1 MAGALIHIR
10 VDGNHR
16 DRTLLSDVANLRKEG
31 LATDTRVVVMEE
43 NDGLNK
49 EAASKGHAEPILAH
63 SLVLAAASSSLA
75 DILASSGDPSEG
87 FTIILI
93 GVGRL
98 KAEAAI
104 RDIYLGKKEA
114 INVLLAHE
122 EKQKTK
128 NDEGKDVR
136 DGREDGGGFDPTFFE
151 DVSKVADLHK
161 AVGTKIAD
169 LHDVVKG
176 EADEDIEAKIDEDQ
190 LMEEDGMFQ
199 QDDFSDA
206 DDEDW
211 NPPAWEDGKV
221 KEIKQGKGRKYDKKP
236 KEYKCLE
243 EDCSEIFL
251 GKLVYSRHLKEIH
264 RKRMIGNYMVTL
276 LSNGNYKCPECFK
289 EWKKQDN
296 IAYHLKT
303 VHGKDKKICPICG
316 QRCMPKTLK
325 SHMLRRHSEGTFV
338 CDKCEYTTHVES
350 SLKYHM
356 HSKHDGIRHI
366 CEECGKDFAHKF
378 ILAQHVQD
386 KHSEK
391 IHFCDQCDY
400 TFKGQSGQLEIHKK
414 LKHSETNLL
423 CAFCDFQSPTKE
435 AMDEHRESKH
445 KYQTTPKKSSE
456 VERKIRESQKEFIC
470 KICHV
475 TKKSRATLGLHI
487 RSEHEGIRY
496 NCSVDGCKFSGKQK
510 TQLEA
515 HMNAIHLNI
524 KLPCDFCDYKTA
536 QASNLRLHMMKKHG
550 VKPFSCDKC
559 DFRCHKSERMQHHM
573 LYMH

>member
-1 MAGALIHIR
+1 MTGALIHIR
-10 VDGNHR
+10 VESNHR
-16 DRTLLSDVANLRKEG
+16 DRSLLSDMANLRREG
-31 LATDTRVVVMEE
+31 LATDTRVVAMEE
-43 NDGLNK
+43 K
-49 EAASKGHAEPILAH
+49 EEKTAEPILAH

-75 DILASSGDPSEG
+75 SILASSGDSSEG
-87 FTIILI
+87 FTILLV

-104 RDIYLGKKEA
+104 RDIYLGNNKA
-114 INVLLAHE
+114 VNVLLARE
-122 EKQKTK
+122 GG
-128 NDEGKDVR
+128 DESVKDGGEDVR
-136 DGREDGGGFDPTFFE
+136 DGREDGGSGFDEAFFE
-151 DVSKVADLHK
+151 DVAKINALHND
-161 AVGTKIAD
+161 VGIKIAD

-176 EADEDIEAKIDEDQ
+176 EADEDIEEKIDEDQ
-190 LMEEDGMFQ
+190 VMEEDATFEK
-199 QDDFSDA
+199 DDFSDE

-211 NPPAWEDGKV
+211 NPPSWEDGK
-221 KEIKQGKGRKYDKKP
+221 EIKEGKRRKYGQKS

-243 EDCSEIFL
+243 DDCSGTFL
-251 GKLVYSRHLKEIH
+251 GKLLYFRHLKEIH
-264 RKRMIGNYMVTL
+264 RKRMIGKYMVTL
-276 LSNGNYKCPECFK
+276 LPNGNFKCPECVK
-289 EWKKQDN
+289 EWEKQDN

-303 VHGKDKKICPICG
+303 VHGKEKKICPFCG
-316 QRCMPKTLK
+316 QAFMPKTLK
-325 SHMLRRHSEGTFV
+325 SHMLRKHPEATFV

-356 HSKHDGIRHI
+356 QSKHDGIRHM

-391 IHFCDQCDY
+391 LHFCDQCDY

-414 LKHSETNLL
+414 LKHSETNMV
-423 CAFCDFQSPTKE
+423 CPFCDFQSPTKE
-435 AMDEHRESKH
+435 AMDEHRDSKH
-445 KYQTTPKKSSE
+445 KHQATPKKSSE
-456 VERKIRESQKEFIC
+456 VERKIRESRKEFIC
-470 KICHV
+470 NICHV
-475 TKKSRATLGLHI
+475 SKKSRATLGLHI

-510 TQLEA
+510 TQLKA

-524 KLPCDFCDYKTA
+524 KLPCDFCDFKTA
-536 QASNLRLHMMKKHG
+536 QESNLQLHMIKKHG

>member
-1 MAGALIHIR
+1 MAGALIQIR
-10 VDGNHR
+10 VESNHR
-16 DRTLLSDVANLRKEG
+16 DRTLFSDVAKLRREG
-31 LATDTRVVVMEE
+31 LATDTRIVVMEE
-43 NDGLNK
+43 NGLNK
-49 EAASKGHAEPILAH
+49 EAASKAEPILAH

-75 DILASSGDPSEG
+75 AILASSGDPSEG
-87 FTIILI
+87 FTILLV
-93 GVGRL
+93 GVGRI

-104 RDIYLGKKEA
+104 RDIYKGNKEA
-114 INVLLAHE
+114 INVLLARE
-122 EKQKTK
+122 DKDEQLE
-128 NDEGKDVR
+128 DEGKHVK
-136 DGREDGGGFDPTFFE
+136 DGREDGCGFDEAFFE
-151 DVSKVADLHK
+151 DVSKITDLHN

-169 LHDVVKG
+169 LHIAVKG
-176 EADEDIEAKIDEDQ
+176 EAEEDIEEKVDEDQ
-190 LMEEDGMFQ
+190 VMEEDGAFEK
-199 QDDFSDA
+199 DDFSDA

-211 NPPAWEDGKV
+211 NPSAWEDGKE
-221 KEIKQGKGRKYDKKP
+221 KKQGKGRKYDQKP
-236 KEYKCLE
+236 KEFKCLE
-243 EDCSEIFL
+243 EDCSEIFS
-251 GKLVYSRHLKEIH
+251 GKLVYFRHLKEIH
-264 RKRMIGNYMVTL
+264 RKRMMGNYMVTL
-276 LSNGNYKCPECFK
+276 LPNGNFKCPECFK
-289 EWKKQDN
+289 DWEKWDN

-316 QRCMPKTLK
+316 QGCKPKTLK
-325 SHMLRRHSEGTFV
+325 SHMLRRHPEGTFV
-338 CDKCEYTTHVES
+338 CDKCEYTTHVET

-356 HSKHDGIRHI
+356 QSKHNELRHI

-414 LKHSETNLL
+414 LKHSETNLI
-423 CAFCDFQSPTKE
+423 CPFCDFQSLTKE
-435 AMDEHRESKH
+435 AMDEHRGSKH

-470 KICHV
+470 HICHV
-475 TKKSRATLGLHI
+475 SKKSRATLGLHI

-496 NCSVDGCKFSGKQK
+496 NCTVEGCKFSGKQK
-510 TQLEA
+510 TQLKA

-524 KLPCDFCDYKTA
+524 KLPCDFCEYKTA